1 MFLITKRSSL
11 LQKSSFFLLSL
22 LYFEFYWIDTWKKMN
37 CKKITSFGLVEDKEN
52 WRRKKMDRRDASKK
66 NENWFR
72 SVLFFW
78 SEQRITVNGITWNK
92 KMQILKIPT
101 PKRCWR
107 GFGCSNLRRT
117 IFIVGCCR
125 FEAPGAI
132 CFIVEIC
139 WTQKQKQQICYIF
152 ITFSQKFL
160 Y

>member
-1 MFLITKRSSL
+1 MSFIGLTRGKKWIAKKSLHLDLLKTKRIGDERKWIGGMP
-11 LQKSSFFLLSL
+11 QKKRELIPICF
-22 LYFEFYWIDTWKKMN
+22 
-37 CKKITSFGLVEDKEN
+37 V
-52 WRRKKMDRRDASKK
+52 
-66 NENWFR
+66 
-72 SVLFFW
+72 FW
-78 SEQRITVNGITWNK
+78 SERRTVNGITWNK

-132 CFIVEIC
+132 CFIVEMC
-139 WTQKQKQQICYIF
+139 WTHKQKKICYIF